1 MLIDWPT
8 PRIRSRKAKMVV
20 LTVRDASLLSKQRIN
35 EKVIK
40 PIHLQLVPEL
50 SIGFFVKA
58 VDFYTKNRMYFGIGK
73 RKSELTGQR
82 HHLILFLKYERS
94 RNRAN
99 R

>member
-1 MLIDWPT
+1 MLIDWPN

-50 SIGFFVKA
+50 SIGLFVKA
-58 VDFYTKNRMYFGIGK
+58 VDFHTKNRMYFGIGK

-82 HHLILFLKYERS
+82 HHLILYLKYERS
-94 RNRAN
+94 RNSAN

>member
-1 MLIDWPT
+1 MLIDWPN

-20 LTVRDASLLSKQRIN
+20 LTVRDASLLSNQRIN

-50 SIGFFVKA
+50 SIGLFVKA

-73 RKSELTGQR
+73 RK
-82 HHLILFLKYERS
+82 
-94 RNRAN
+94 RAN
-99 R
+99 GTASSLNFILKVLAQQEQG

>member
-1 MLIDWPT
+1 MLIDWPN

-20 LTVRDASLLSKQRIN
+20 LTVRDASLLSKQRNN

-50 SIGFFVKA
+50 SIGLFVKA
-58 VDFYTKNRMYFGIGK
+58 VDFYTKNRIHFGIGK
-73 RKSELTGQR
+73 LKSELTRQCN
-82 HHLILFLKYERS
+82 HLILYLKYERS